1 MERTELEEL
10 LTELDD
16 ALLQAFPGPEPIRV
30 LVVGGACLL
39 FAGITTRPTKDID
52 VIVTDLLGTGEAS
65 LIYNL
70 TKTTRKVRKIIE
82 SIGKSHGLRGD
93 EKMFFNDDCAP
104 FLRELGDI
112 PPMRLLQAYR
122 KLYIYIPADLSYILA
137 CKLIAGRPA
146 KDHADIA
153 VLRRMLN
160 ISTRQQAEWIVN
172 RFFPDPVLQFAYG
185 LSKNL
190 DEIFGKNS

>member
-1 MERTELEEL
+1 MQRAELEAL
-10 LTELDD
+10 LLELDE

-39 FAGITTRPTKDID
+39 FANVTNRPTNDID

-82 SIGKSHGLRGD
+82 TIGKQHGLRGD
-93 EKMFFNDDCAP
+93 EKMFLNDDCAP

-112 PPMRLLQAYR
+112 PPMRSLFAYR
-122 KLYIYIPADLSYILA
+122 KLHIYIPADLSYILA
-137 CKLIAGRPA
+137 CKLLAGRPA
-146 KDHADIA
+146 KDYADITL
-153 VLRRMLN
+153 LRELLHVT
-160 ISTRQQAEWIVN
+160 TREQAEEVVN
-172 RFFPDPVLQFAYG
+172 RFFPDPVLQSVYD
-185 LSKNL
+185 LPHTL
-190 DEIFGKNS
+190 DDLFGNNH